1 MDPLQ
6 TYRDEVQAA
15 TAKAFAELGI
25 DDAKFDLEVPSTA
38 IADFAVPCF
47 PFAKILKKAPVAIAA
62 EVAEKIQ
69 PSALISKV
77 WAENGYLNFNINAGK
92 LAQSTISAIIA
103 QEADY
108 GKWAK
113 KDGKLPLEHT
123 SVNPTGPIH
132 IGRARNPIIG
142 DTLARCLRACGYDVT
157 TEYYVNDVGKQ
168 VIILTWGLEHL
179 DRSSEDEGRD
189 KADHRLVGYYR
200 KANQLMEEDPEVANE
215 IGQMLRKFEDGD
227 QETIARV
234 RKTAKMMLDG
244 ILESLAL
251 INVSLDNF
259 TWESTFIE
267 NGAAADVVKRLQA
280 SEFCKEEDGASYLEL
295 ESFGIHGRETRFFFT
310 RGDGTTLYTTRD
322 VTYHLNKFSR
332 AERIINILGE
342 DQKLGQAQLAIA
354 LKLLGVDRS
363 PECVFYSFVSLPEG
377 KMSTRRGQVVNLD
390 DLIEEAESRALE
402 EVKKRRSDLS
412 EEKMIE
418 IAQAIGR
425 GAVRY
430 NMVRVQPEKPLVFRW
445 EDALNFEGNSAPF
458 VQYAHARA
466 CSILRKAGTFSEQAD
481 FSTLTDSYE
490 MQLIKTL
497 ARFPSVV
504 KEAGEK
510 ARIHLIP
517 LYAHEL
523 AAAFNLFYTYVPV
536 LKGDNKDAHL
546 TLVDCTRIVLA
557 NALDLMGL
565 FAPEEM

>member
-1 MDPLQ
+1 M
-6 TYRDEVQAA
+6 
-15 TAKAFAELGI
+15 
-25 DDAKFDLEVPSTA
+25 
-38 IADFAVPCF
+38 
-47 PFAKILKKAPVAIAA
+47 
-62 EVAEKIQ
+62 
-69 PSALISKV
+69 
-77 WAENGYLNFNINAGK
+77 
-92 LAQSTISAIIA
+92 
-103 QEADY
+103 
-108 GKWAK
+108 
-113 KDGKLPLEHT
+113 
-123 SVNPTGPIH
+123 
-132 IGRARNPIIG
+132 
-142 DTLARCLRACGYDVT
+142 T